1 MISNI
6 VVIRFLTVFK
16 GNTSFYNKNE
26 LPKVKPEGGK
36 FKTKITT
43 VKEKLTKEEI
53 ARHLDGEIGIGLSPI
68 SNDNK
73 VFYAALDIDCY
84 DSKLDKMLDFIREY
98 NLPMIPFRS
107 KSGGLHVYIFFTKA
121 VSARS
126 ARELL
131 EDIIYYFSL
140 EDIYGK
146 GKVEIFPKQT
156 DLKEGSCGSC
166 LCLPYFNAED
176 TYNPMIDCDKNA
188 YGVEEALDYI
198 QKHMTTMEDMKNIL
212 KNLPFS
218 DSPPCLQKVLIAH
231 LIGSEDSGRNN
242 FLFSFAVYAKK
253 KYGNGFETYVQEVNN
268 GFECPLEDSVIDQI
282 CDSVNNNEYYYKCKE
297 LSPYCDK
304 VHCKKREFGLGIN
317 ENGKSHFTGIE
328 YGTLTRV
335 LSAEPYYKW
344 LLRLQGTE
352 EWKECIFKD
361 EAYLL
366 DQKNFQRVCL
376 RYLNYAPR
384 NVSPNDWNSTLNTV
398 LPNIQTEVV
407 KKESDTSGMNMIRN
421 AFLDYLS
428 NKQAR
433 RDSPYQIRVGL
444 CVRQIQN
451 GVVKYYFTHNGF
463 LEYLRTKK
471 INFDYNMLRE
481 TLKMFG
487 AKEDTLIYT
496 NAQDEI
502 KNFPCWSKTDDDELE
517 ETYQGNKEIEEGDK
531 NNLGMVGVSEASAVS
546 KNEVQAEEKPYTES
560 DLKDAEDLF

>member
-84 DSKLDKMLDFIREY
+84 DSRLDKMLDFIREY

-176 TYNPMIDCDKNA
+176 TYNPMIDCDKNT
-188 YGVEEALDYI
+188 YDIEEALDYI

-218 DSPPCLQKVLIAH
+218 DSPPCLQKVLLAH

-328 YGTLTRV
+328 FGTLTRV

-366 DQKNFQRVCL
+366 DQKNFARMCV
-376 RYLNYAPR
+376 RYLNQAPMQ
-384 NVSPNDWNSTLNTV
+384 VSNNDWYAILNSV
-398 LPNIQTEVV
+398 LPNIVDVEV

-444 CVRQIQN
+444 CVRQVQN

-517 ETYQGNKEIEEGDK
+517 ETYKGNKEIEEGDK
-531 NNLGMVGVSEASAVS
+531 NNLGMIGVSEASAVS
-546 KNEVQAEEKPYTES
+546 KNETPAEEKPYTES
-560 DLKDAEDLF
+560 DLKDAENLF

>member
-84 DSKLDKMLDFIREY
+84 DSRLDKMLDFIREY

-121 VSARS
+121 VSACS
-126 ARELL
+126 ARGLL

-176 TYNPMIDCDKNA
+176 TYNPMIDCDKNT

-198 QKHMTTMEDMKNIL
+198 QKHMTTMEDMRNIL

-218 DSPPCLQKVLIAH
+218 DSPPCLQKVLLSH
-231 LIGSEDSGRNN
+231 LVGDEDSGRNN
-242 FLFSFAVYAKK
+242 FLFSFAVYCKK
-253 KYGNGFETYVQEVNN
+253 KYGADFEDYVKEVNN
-268 GFECPLEDSVIDQI
+268 GFSSPLEENAVIQLCESVR
-282 CDSVNNNEYYYKCKE
+282 NNEYYYKCKE
-297 LSPYCDK
+297 LSSYCDK
-304 VHCKKREFGLGIN
+304 GVCRKREYGLGTN
-317 ENGKSHFTGIE
+317 DKGKSHFTGVE
-328 YGTLTRV
+328 FGTLTRV
-335 LSAEPYYKW
+335 MTSEPYYKW
-344 LLRLQGTE
+344 QLRIKGSET
-352 EWKECIFKD
+352 WKECIFKN
-361 EAYLL
+361 EGYLL
-366 DQKNFQRVCL
+366 DQKNFQQVCL
-376 RYLNYAPR
+376 RYLNYAPMQ
-384 NVSPNDWNSTLNTV
+384 VSTNDWNNTLNLY
-398 LPNIQTEVV
+398 LPQIQEEEV

-444 CVRQIQN
+444 CVRQVQN

-517 ETYQGNKEIEEGDK
+517 ATYQGNKEIEEGDK
-531 NNLGMVGVSEASAVS
+531 NNLGMVSVSEASAVS
-546 KNEVQAEEKPYTES
+546 KNEVQAEEKPYTEA

>member
-1 MISNI
+1 
-6 VVIRFLTVFK
+6 
-16 GNTSFYNKNE
+16 
-26 LPKVKPEGGK
+26 
-36 FKTKITT
+36 
-43 VKEKLTKEEI
+43 
-53 ARHLDGEIGIGLSPI
+53 
-68 SNDNK
+68 
-73 VFYAALDIDCY
+73 
-84 DSKLDKMLDFIREY
+84 
-98 NLPMIPFRS
+98 
-107 KSGGLHVYIFFTKA
+107 
-121 VSARS
+121 
-126 ARELL
+126 
-131 EDIIYYFSL
+131 
-140 EDIYGK
+140 
-146 GKVEIFPKQT
+146 
-156 DLKEGSCGSC
+156 
-166 LCLPYFNAED
+166 
-176 TYNPMIDCDKNA
+176 MIDCDKNT

-198 QKHMTTMEDMKNIL
+198 QKHMTTMEDMRNIL

-218 DSPPCLQKVLIAH
+218 DSPPCLQKVLLAH

-297 LSPYCDK
+297 LRPYCDK

-444 CVRQIQN
+444 CVRQVQN

-546 KNEVQAEEKPYTES
+546 KNEVQVEEKPYTES

>member
-73 VFYAALDIDCY
+73 VFYAVLDIDCY
-84 DSKLDKMLDFIREY
+84 DNRLDKMLGFIREY

-146 GKVEIFPKQT
+146 GKVEVFPKQT
-156 DLKEGSCGSC
+156 DLKEGACGNC
-166 LCLPYFNAED
+166 LCLPYFNAEE
-176 TYNPMIDCDKNA
+176 TYNPMIDCDKNT
-188 YGVEEALDYI
+188 YGIEEALDYI
-198 QKHMTTMEDMKNIL
+198 QKHMTTMEDVKNIL

-218 DSPPCLQKVLIAH
+218 DSPPCLQKILLAH

-282 CDSVNNNEYYYKCKE
+282 CNSVNNNEYYYKCKE

-304 VHCKKREFGLGIN
+304 ARCKKREFGLGIN
-317 ENGKSHFTGIE
+317 ENGKSHFTGVE

-398 LPNIQTEVV
+398 LPNIKTEVI

-444 CVRQIQN
+444 CVRQVQN

-471 INFDYNMLRE
+471 ISFDYNMLRE

-502 KNFPCWSKTDDDELE
+502 KNFPCWSKDDDDELE
-517 ETYQGNKEIEEGDK
+517 ETYKGNKEIEEGDK
-531 NNLGMVGVSEASAVS
+531 NNLGIVGVSEASAVS
-546 KNEVQAEEKPYTES
+546 RNEAPAEEKPYTES
-560 DLKDAEDLF
+560 DLKDAENLF

>member
-84 DSKLDKMLDFIREY
+84 DSRLDKMLDFIREY

-121 VSARS
+121 VSACS
-126 ARELL
+126 ARGLL

-156 DLKEGSCGSC
+156 DLKEGACGSC

-176 TYNPMIDCDKNA
+176 TYNPMIDCDKNT

-198 QKHMTTMEDMKNIL
+198 QKHMTTMEDMRNIL

-218 DSPPCLQKVLIAH
+218 DSPPCLQKVLLAH

-444 CVRQIQN
+444 CVRQVQN

-502 KNFPCWSKTDDDELE
+502 KNFPCWSKTDDDEL
-517 ETYQGNKEIEEGDK
+517 
-531 NNLGMVGVSEASAVS
+531 
-546 KNEVQAEEKPYTES
+546 
-560 DLKDAEDLF
+560 